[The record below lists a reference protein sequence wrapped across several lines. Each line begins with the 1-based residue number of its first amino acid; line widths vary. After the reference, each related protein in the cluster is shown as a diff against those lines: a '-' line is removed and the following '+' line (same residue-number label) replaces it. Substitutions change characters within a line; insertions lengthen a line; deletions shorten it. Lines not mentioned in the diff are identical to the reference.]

1 MRLFLFGCGLA
12 LLSASACGGD
22 ERKPSPRPSTGGTSG
37 SGGKGGSSNTG
48 TSGEGGA
55 SGEAGAGGVVGGQAG
70 SGGSGAPTVTITSPV
85 EVTDPNEGGVLSG
98 MEFRV
103 VCAVQGDFDDST
115 VQIEMVQGNAEPVEM
130 DGSAAGENEFTA
142 DFFLNELETGPVSFR
157 CSAEHSTDSNLVGTD
172 QVDTFVDHGPT
183 ITPIEPK
190 VDGFYRLIGAMQF
203 QFSVE
208 PTPLTADDD
217 GAEVDE
223 VHLRVL
229 GVDIDD
235 LTKID
240 TNLYEA
246 TIDFEDEQRF
256 TEPPVGSV
264 PVVIQATNKRD
275 PAIQRT
281 YEYSFTI
288 DAEGPVIT
296 ITSPQGGDVVG
307 GEIAL
312 EFTVV
317 DPGSGV
323 EESSVTVELNDG
335 VSYTFGDE
343 GGWIRAGNEFTYT
356 FDATLLGVSE
366 YQATINITATDL
378 AGNESVE
385 GASAVYY
392 LDNVPPIVDL
402 DPGFVRERE
411 IDDNICSRAF
421 DPLGVSAN
429 DRQVVSQVMP
439 PSRVLIWEQT
449 NYAPGAE
456 QLFYAGTDPATVTLH
471 LQPDTGVPLLID
483 GEDEDTICDDLQ
495 LVDAV
500 TLEDLPRQNLVPIP
514 PEGNS
519 WFRRPEEEDHPDLG
533 LSPSMGTLCD
543 YSDTGS
549 EPEPLC
555 NPPRSDLV
563 RVISQVV
570 GSSNPSVNDSAI
582 YAIGQL
588 TDAICTGRQWQISSI
603 VGVEEGWV
611 CLAARA
617 EDFAN
622 NVGISAPLRLCYDD
636 PDVAGVPACAD
647 GSDPPSCT
655 DGCDLP
661 PRFPAS
667 LVAVD

>member
-1 MRLFLFGCGLA
+1 
-12 LLSASACGGD
+12 
-22 ERKPSPRPSTGGTSG
+22 
-37 SGGKGGSSNTG
+37 
-48 TSGEGGA
+48 
-55 SGEAGAGGVVGGQAG
+55 
-70 SGGSGAPTVTITSPV
+70 
-85 EVTDPNEGGVLSG
+85 
-98 MEFRV
+98 
-103 VCAVQGDFDDST
+103 
-115 VQIEMVQGNAEPVEM
+115 M